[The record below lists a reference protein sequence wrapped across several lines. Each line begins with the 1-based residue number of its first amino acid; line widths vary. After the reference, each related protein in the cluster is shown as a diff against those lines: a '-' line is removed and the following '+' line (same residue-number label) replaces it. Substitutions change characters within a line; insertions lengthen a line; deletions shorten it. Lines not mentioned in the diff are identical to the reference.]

1 MAIHWLP
8 WGDAAFARAR
18 ESGRPLLL
26 SLTATWCG
34 ACHRMDEETWD
45 DPGVAAVV
53 ERLTVPVRVDAD
65 ERPDV
70 YGRYH
75 LGGLPSTAVL
85 DADGEFVRGGTFL
98 APTQLLGLLE
108 TAAADIRDG
117 RRPARRARPAP
128 AGVASLVE
136 DVVARLR
143 QRADR
148 EHGGFGAAPKQPEP
162 DAVTLLLRQARGA
175 RDGALAAIARESL
188 DAIARHLVDP
198 ADGAFFR
205 YAAGPDWSGP
215 HTEKVTVDQ
224 AALIALFLEAAQAL
238 DMPAYHDVGLR
249 ALAHARERLA
259 DERGRAWASIAAAPR
274 ADTDARRFADAGA
287 ALARAGLLA
296 FALTGDDPG
305 FMLEA
310 RTLAPD
316 GVVPHRLD
324 APAAAETP
332 RGLLRDQ
339 ALSVAAAVDAY
350 RLTGAPALLDWARRA
365 AAWSRANLWDG
376 ERRAFRDA
384 PLTLPSPPSGARVLA
399 SPSPLGGEGG
409 GEGLVFT
416 PLVGN
421 GEMAQALLALADH
434 AGEEKWRG
442 VAAAVVEALG
452 PEAARSPAGAPLALA
467 AQRLAAA
474 PAIAD
479 LAGAPGEA
487 RAAALAR
494 AVVAARG
501 PQAVVRWHASTAAPS
516 VSVRVGA
523 RVFPSLADPSEVRE
537 MLGYTG

>member
-1 MAIHWLP
+1 
-8 WGDAAFARAR
+8 
-18 ESGRPLLL
+18 
-26 SLTATWCG
+26 
-34 ACHRMDEETWD
+34 MDEETWD

-108 TAAADIRDG
+108 TAEADLRAG

-136 DVVARLR
+136 DVLAQLR

-148 EHGGFGAAPKQPEP
+148 EHGGFGAAPKHPEP
-162 DAVTLLLRQARGA
+162 DAVTLLLRQARRA
-175 RDGALAAIARESL
+175 RDGALAADARESL
-188 DAIARHLVDP
+188 DAITLHLVDP

-215 HTEKVTVDQ
+215 HTGEGGGGSGR
-224 AALIALFLEAAQAL
+224 ALSPCSWRRRMRSTCPYRDIAL
-238 DMPAYHDVGLR
+238 R
-249 ALAHARERLA
+249 ARPRARGG
-259 DERGRAWASIAAAPR
+259 GRARPEPGRASRPPRARRRMIAASPTR
-274 ADTDARRFADAGA
+274 ARRGA
-287 ALARAGLLA
+287 AGLLA
-296 FALTGDDPG
+296 FAQTDDPG
-305 FMLEA
+305 FALEA
-310 RTLAPD
+310 PALAPD

-324 APAAAETP
+324 APPDAETP

-339 ALSVAAAVDAY
+339 ALSIAAAVDAY
-350 RLTGAPALLDWARRA
+350 RLGGERTLLDWALRA
-365 AAWSRANLWDG
+365 AAWSHAHLWEEG
-376 ERRAFRDA
+376 RTAFRDA
-384 PLTLPSPPSGARVLA
+384 PLAAAPA
-399 SPSPLGGEGG
+399 
-409 GEGLVFT
+409 FT
-416 PLVGN
+416 PLVAN

-434 AGEEKWRG
+434 TGEETWRR
-442 VAAAVVEALG
+442 VAAAVVDALG

-467 AQRLAAA
+467 AQRLAST
-474 PAIAD
+474 PVIAD

-487 RAAALAR
+487 PAGALAR

-501 PQAVVRWHASTAAPS
+501 PQAVVRWRASTAAPS
-516 VSVRVGA
+516 VSVRIGD
-523 RVFPSLADPSEVRE
+523 RVVSALAEPSEVRE
-537 MLGYTG
+537 VLGYTDQQ